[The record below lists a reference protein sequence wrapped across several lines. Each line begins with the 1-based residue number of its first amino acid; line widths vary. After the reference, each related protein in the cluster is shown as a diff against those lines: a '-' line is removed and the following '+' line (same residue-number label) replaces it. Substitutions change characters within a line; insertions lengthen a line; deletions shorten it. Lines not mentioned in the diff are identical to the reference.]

1 MGTVSC
7 GKDGQRDLKPRY
19 VRPLT
24 MKRLFLKLFSSSCM
38 DKSSGVRGYA
48 LSC

>member
-7 GKDGQRDLKPRY
+7 GKGGQPDLKPRY

-24 MKRLFLKLFSSSCM
+24 MKRQFLKLFSCM
-38 DKSSGVRGYA
+38 DKSRGARGCA

>member
-7 GKDGQRDLKPRY
+7 GKGGQPDLKPRY

-24 MKRLFLKLFSSSCM
+24 MKRLFLKLFSFSRM
-38 DKSSGVRGYA
+38 DKSSGARGCA